1 MPADSIARSI
11 RRLCIAGVLL
21 CFMVVVLGAYV
32 RLTTAGLGCPD
43 WPGCYGHL
51 TPAGAESAGAAS
63 AFPGRPLEPGKAWRE
78 MIHRYAVGT
87 LSVLVILVTALAIS
101 GRRQRPAS
109 VPLALALVATLIM
122 QALLGMLT
130 VTWRL
135 NPLIVTLHLLFG
147 MTTLALLWWLL
158 LSLRRGP
165 SGVAAAYV
173 ADHTLR
179 GSTASTLALARRL
192 TLIGLLALALQ
203 IALGG
208 WTSSNYAAVAC
219 PDFPTCQNTW
229 WPHSDYRS
237 AFVLWR
243 GLSVNYEGGVLD
255 NAARVAI
262 HLTHR
267 LGALL
272 TTAAL
277 GLAALFVLRQ
287 RGLPGAQPRA
297 WAVLAALALP
307 LTIGITMVLKT
318 FPLWLA
324 TAHTAGAALLL
335 LATLALLR
343 SLV

>member
-1 MPADSIARSI
+1 MTVARWI

-21 CFMVVVLGAYV
+21 CFLVVVLGAYV
-32 RLTTAGLGCPD
+32 RLTAAGLGCPD

-51 TPAGAESAGAAS
+51 TPAGAAQSADAAS

-87 LSVLVILVTALAIS
+87 LSVIVILVTALAIS
-101 GRRQRPAS
+101 GRRQRPVS
-109 VPLALALVATLIM
+109 VTLAVALFAMLIM
-122 QALLGMLT
+122 QAVLGMLT

-158 LSLRRGP
+158 LSLPRSSWGATALQGAGHTV
-165 SGVAAAYV
+165 SG
-173 ADHTLR
+173 
-179 GSTASTLALARRL
+179 GGASTLALARRL
-192 TLIGLLALALQ
+192 TLLGLCVLAVQ

-208 WTSSNYAAVAC
+208 WTSSNYAAIAC
-219 PDFPTCQNTW
+219 PDFPTCQNAW
-229 WPHSDYRS
+229 WPHADFRN

-243 GLSVNYEGGVLD
+243 GLNVNYEGGVLG
-255 NAARVAI
+255 NSARVAI

-267 LGALL
+267 FGAAL

-277 GLAALFVLRQ
+277 GLAALFVLR
-287 RGLPGAQPRA
+287 RHALPGARPRA
-297 WAVLAALALP
+297 FLVLGVLALQLA
-307 LTIGITMVLKT
+307 IGITMVLKG

-343 SLV
+343 ALS